1 MLKQISNSRNKAPV
15 QAINKPK
22 ARYKKD
28 KLQCNKKV
36 AHNLLTKPVTAQR
49 KQAHPK
55 MPALNTLVSQHS
67 SMVQHQTKPSI
78 ELFVC

>member
-1 MLKQISNSRNKAPV
+1 M

-22 ARYKKD
+22 ARHKKD
-28 KLQCNKKV
+28 KLFPNKKV
-36 AHNLLTKPVTAQR
+36 PHNLLTKSVTAQR

-55 MPALNTLVSQHS
+55 MPALHTLVSQHS

-78 ELFVC
+78 ELFLC